1 MPTRYFKNSVSQFW
15 DTLGNWWANAA
26 CDEGFSGTLTGVTVT
41 DTDATVTCDST
52 AGLVVGRPITGT
64 GIDTGSTVASITDG
78 TTFELSLPAIANGSS
93 NLTCEKHVIPVTG
106 DDVVVATDTNHN
118 VEGTPSADV
127 LGTVTITG
135 VTRMTV
141 TLEAANFVFNDSSL
155 HNGTFTGDAT
165 FNDSSY
171 FNYGNISGKVTWNSN
186 YHGTVPTGGVFNI
199 SADIWAPSDAF
210 HGTVYGSD
218 DVLITDWQFSGT
230 AQLGSGSATGNV
242 TFNDTSSFTW
252 GIINGDCTFNDS
264 SYIDFGGDTCYI
276 QGSLTF
282 YGSSYVGDVSIQ
294 SNGNDIT
301 FNDYSFNEG
310 TITGNATFNDSSY
323 NDYAATVTGNA
334 TFNDFSYNS
343 SGYVTGDC
351 VFNGTSYNDGYVGN
365 CEFNDSSYNNYG
377 QIGNTIFNDYSYN
390 RGYSSGA
397 SDFTFNNYS
406 YNRSDTT
413 NSLVATTITF
423 NDYSYNR
430 STIDTPLVATT
441 VTFNDFST
449 NGLYSVSPGYITGNC
464 VFNNSSFNEYNGNVN
479 GNCTFTEAEYSSAL
493 QGGSWPGSGPQ
504 QGTVSGTVTFSS
516 ITPVKFTL
524 VGSESWVVNT
534 SGWVFDTAGQNW
546 EFNGESYNAEY
557 GTVTGDCV
565 FNGGASFAIPYQNQ
579 GTVNGNCV
587 FNVYNAIYTT
597 GVVNGDC
604 VFNDARVRGTV
615 NGNCTFNGYSWSD
628 STSTITGDCEF
639 YGGSAQGNITGNA
652 TFNDYSYN
660 VGPITGNASFTN
672 TAFSTATNGFFN
684 PQQGSVSGTVN
695 FPNGCAFTLANSE
708 SWTVNASGWAGALA
722 WVFNDTSYNASG
734 ATITGNPTF
743 NDSSYSNST
752 ITGDATFN
760 GTSFNSGGGTITGNA
775 TFNDSSNSNGTV
787 TGNASFTN
795 TAFSTATTGFFNPQ
809 QGTVSGTVDFPNGA
823 TFTLANSE
831 QWATDAS
838 GWTGTLAWEFNGSS
852 CNNYNIAGDCTFNN
866 SSYNANY
873 ATIWGNP
880 TFNDSSYAANG
891 NNGIIYGD
899 PTFNDTSHNAQ
910 TINGNPTFND
920 SSYSYGYGIINGD
933 PTFNDTSYNGGT
945 IGQPWSP
952 RNATFNDSSFS
963 YGTINGNASF
973 TNTVQSTATTGF
985 FNPQQGSVSGTVNFP
1000 NGCTFTLANSEQWTT
1015 DASGWTG
1022 ALAWEFNDSSYNSN
1036 NITGSCTF
1044 NGSGS
1049 GTASGSVIVGDCTFN
1064 DSKYHGSG
1072 TISGTCVFNDYSY
1085 VDDSA
1090 SIIGNVTFTNTA
1102 FSYATTGFNSPLRFG
1117 YVSGTVNFPN
1127 GAIFTLVGSESW
1139 PWYASTWTG
1148 PLAWVFNGFSST
1160 TAFGSVSGNITF
1172 NDSSYNDSSDIG
1184 GNITFNDSSYNDANF
1199 NPGGN
1204 VTFNDSSYNNNNN
1217 TIQSDCTFNDNSY
1230 NIGTITGN
1238 ASFTNTAFSTATNG
1252 FFNPQ
1257 QGGVSGT
1264 VTFTS
1269 LTPVKFTLAGNESWE
1284 GDTTNWVF
1292 NTAGQNWEFNDTS
1305 YTWTGAAIYGNCVFN
1320 SSSSYGGHLGGTIYG
1335 DVIFNGAST
1344 MSSYIEGDVIVNDS
1358 IAIGGFITGNV
1369 TFNDNSNNNSGT
1381 ITGSVTFND
1390 TSYNAF
1396 GGIITGNG
1404 IIRQHAAAFTN
1415 WRDYATSTYI
1425 TGTLTLQFPEMD
1437 ILGTGLL

>member
-199 SADIWAPSDAF
+199 SADIWAPNDAF

-743 NDSSYSNST
+743 NDSSYNTSGATITGNPTFNDSSYSNST

-838 GWTGTLAWEFNGSS
+838 GWTGT
-852 CNNYNIAGDCTFNN
+852 
-866 SSYNANY
+866 
-873 ATIWGNP
+873 
-880 TFNDSSYAANG
+880 
-891 NNGIIYGD
+891 
-899 PTFNDTSHNAQ
+899 
-910 TINGNPTFND
+910 
-920 SSYSYGYGIINGD
+920 
-933 PTFNDTSYNGGT
+933 
-945 IGQPWSP
+945 
-952 RNATFNDSSFS
+952 
-963 YGTINGNASF
+963 
-973 TNTVQSTATTGF
+973 
-985 FNPQQGSVSGTVNFP
+985 
-1000 NGCTFTLANSEQWTT
+1000 
-1015 DASGWTG
+1015 
-1022 ALAWEFNDSSYNSN
+1022 LAWEFNDSSYNSN